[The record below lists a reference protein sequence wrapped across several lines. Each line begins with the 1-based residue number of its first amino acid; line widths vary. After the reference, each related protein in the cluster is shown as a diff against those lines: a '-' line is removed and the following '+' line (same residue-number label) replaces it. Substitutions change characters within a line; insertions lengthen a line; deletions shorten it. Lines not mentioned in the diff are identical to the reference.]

1 MNKKNANRNNNQSGN
16 SKKED
21 SNAGS
26 SAFNQGIEQDPSF
39 NDGTKVSDEEKR
51 TGHSP
56 SPGKKKEHS
65 KEKSI
70 YRNNLGGKK

>member
-1 MNKKNANRNNNQSGN
+1 MNKKNANSNNNRSGV
-16 SKKED
+16 SEKED

-70 YRNNLGGKK
+70 DRDNLEEKK